1 MIEGMHMKR
10 LKKHSKC
17 VSLVLVA
24 SISICGAFLFLLQ
37 SPGEN
42 EFVWRDIVAMQSASS
57 YAEAKTFMESLVA
70 HGDEAIPALIEC
82 LHETHGNELYVQEAL
97 KAIGVPALEPLI
109 SSVERGDLSRYPF
122 IWNNW
127 NRLPVFLRNKF
138 RNPGNELQL
147 QKIVVALT
155 TEIGP
160 DNVMVCEFLLRLSRH
175 PYAFSR
181 VQAIRGMGMLDERFS
196 PRIAKRLSDTVKD
209 PSKNVRRVAAL
220 NFSDSCVRPEDFAPT
235 LLKLM
240 DDPQPYVRR
249 SAAASLGAIDGDFD
263 GLERSLYRGLED
275 SQDQCRI
282 QCAVSLLRRG
292 EKDTRIVDT
301 VSQCLENR
309 GASELVLRAVEQ
321 LGLGFP
327 ELVPFVEPWLDSV
340 SVERRIYAARALWSL
355 TGQAEEVLP
364 VLLDSLKAPDL
375 GGEHVL
381 VLSSLAQMG
390 PAGAGAVRDLVSV
403 LRELPDGSSVL
414 YTLKALASI
423 GPAAIASEPAVESF
437 LEHSVPIYQ
446 LQAHRTLRAIRGEG
460 D

>member
-1 MIEGMHMKR
+1 MNFKR
-10 LKKHSKC
+10 LNKHSKFVALVFVVFISVC
-17 VSLVLVA
+17 VAVV
-24 SISICGAFLFLLQ
+24 ILLR

-42 EFVWRDIVAMQSASS
+42 ELVWQDIVAMQSASS

-97 KAIGVPALEPLI
+97 KAIGEPALEPLI

-127 NRLPVFLRNKF
+127 NRFPVFLRYKF
-138 RNPGNELQL
+138 RNPGNEGQR

-160 DNVMVCEFLLRLSRH
+160 DKVMVWEFLLRLSRH
-175 PYAFSR
+175 PFEFSR
-181 VQAIRGMGMLDERFS
+181 IQAIRSMGMLDERFS
-196 PRIAKRLSDTVKD
+196 SRIAKRLSDTVKD
-209 PSKNVRRVAAL
+209 PSKYVRGVAAL

-240 DDPQPYVRR
+240 NDPQAYVRR

-275 SQDQCRI
+275 SEDQCRI

-292 EKDTRIVDT
+292 KKDARIVNT

-309 GASELVLRAVEQ
+309 GASKWVFRAVEQ

-327 ELVPFVEPWLDSV
+327 ELVPLVEPWLVSESV
-340 SVERRIYAARALWSL
+340 ARRIYAARTLWSL
-355 TGQAEEVLP
+355 TRQAEEVLP
-364 VLLDSLKAPDL
+364 VLLESLKAPNL

-381 VLSSLAQMG
+381 ALSSLAQMG
-390 PAGAGAVRDLVSV
+390 PAAAGAVTGLVFV
-403 LRELPDGSSVL
+403 LREFPDGSSVL

-423 GPAAIASEPAVESF
+423 GPAAIEAEPAVESF
-437 LEHSVPIYQ
+437 LAHSVPIYQ
-446 LQAHRTLRAIRGEG
+446 LQAHRTLQAIRGEV